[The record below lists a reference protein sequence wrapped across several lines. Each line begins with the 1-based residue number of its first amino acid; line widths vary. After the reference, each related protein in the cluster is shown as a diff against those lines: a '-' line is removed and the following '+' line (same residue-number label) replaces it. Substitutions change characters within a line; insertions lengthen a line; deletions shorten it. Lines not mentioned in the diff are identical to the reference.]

1 MENMKK
7 NCPEKF
13 SPEKVYHIYL
23 KDRCVMHSLSEEEF
37 DEKWLTMNS
46 MVKVMSTTYN
56 LDDLSFE
63 VVEKPPIG
71 YDEASY

>member
-1 MENMKK
+1 
-7 NCPEKF
+7 
-13 SPEKVYHIYL
+13 
-23 KDRCVMHSLSEEEF
+23 MHSLSEEEF